1 MGNLRHLT
9 NGTRNTDKSFHI
21 LVTGY
26 QKRGIYDVEE
36 TTTGFG
42 IYLRAFLEP
51 FSAICLDYNTRAMG
65 LCSSDHLSRVDVN
78 MLRLASPFLLLA
90 AFRPWIRSQALT
102 SFRSVWQMRSAGV
115 DELSNCH

>member
-9 NGTRNTDKSFHI
+9 SGTRNTDKSFHI

-65 LCSSDHLSRVDVN
+65 LCSSDHLSRVDVD
-78 MLRLASPFLLLA
+78 MLATCLPISATCRLSAMDYVPSIDLF
-90 AFRPWIRSQALT
+90 
-102 SFRSVWQMRSAGV
+102 SFRVA
-115 DELSNCH
+115 DEIGGR